1 LLPYLLHRE
10 KVSIASAMS
19 RFTSWGSHVRPAM
32 CHSTSLQDGLRVLVV
47 DPDVDSCELLAIL
60 FAEYGIETTIA
71 TCASEAIA
79 QIQQAPPDLL
89 ISEILLPGEDGY
101 SLIHRVK
108 TLETALHVQIPAIAL
123 TTIFP
128 SERNRAYTLAAGFR
142 RHLLKPLD
150 IDELMATVACLT
162 GQSSA
167 IAASACS

>member
-1 LLPYLLHRE
+1 MTLH
-10 KVSIASAMS
+10 
-19 RFTSWGSHVRPAM
+19 TH
-32 CHSTSLQDGLRVLVV
+32 
-47 DPDVDSCELLAIL
+47 ELLAIL

-101 SLIHRVK
+101 SLIHQVK

-123 TTIFP
+123 TAMFTGEHDRI
-128 SERNRAYTLAAGFR
+128 YTLTSGFC
-142 RHLLKPLD
+142 RHLLKPFD
-150 IDELMATVACLT
+150 MDELMATVACLT

>member
-1 LLPYLLHRE
+1 MPHLLHRE
-10 KVSIASAMS
+10 KASIASPVS
-19 RFTSWGSHVRPAM
+19 RFTPLGGHFPLAM
-32 CHSTSLQDGLRVLVV
+32 CHSTSLRDDLRVLVV
-47 DPDVDSCELLAIL
+47 DSDVDSCELLAIL

-71 TCASEAIA
+71 TCADEAIA

-101 SLIHRVK
+101 SLIHQVK

-123 TTIFP
+123 TAMFTEEDDRID
-128 SERNRAYTLAAGFR
+128 TLAVGFC
-142 RHLLKPLD
+142 RHLLKPFD
-150 IDELMATVACLT
+150 MDELMATVACLT

>member
-1 LLPYLLHRE
+1 MPYLLHRE

-19 RFTSWGSHVRPAM
+19 RFTSSGSHVPPAM
-32 CHSTSLQDGLRVLVV
+32 CHSTSPRDGLRVLVV

-101 SLIHRVK
+101 SLIHQVK

-123 TTIFP
+123 TAMFIGEHDRIYSLT
-128 SERNRAYTLAAGFR
+128 SGFC
-142 RHLLKPLD
+142 RHLLKPFD
-150 IDELMATVACLT
+150 MDELMATVACLT

>member
-1 LLPYLLHRE
+1 LPHLLHRE
-10 KVSIASAMS
+10 KASIASAVS
-19 RFTSWGSHVRPAM
+19 RFTPLGGHFPLAM
-32 CHSTSLQDGLRVLVV
+32 CHSTSLRDDLRVLVV
-47 DPDVDSCELLAIL
+47 DSDVDSCELLAIL

-71 TCASEAIA
+71 TCASEAIE

-101 SLIHRVK
+101 SLIHQVK

-123 TTIFP
+123 TAMFTGEHDRI
-128 SERNRAYTLAAGFR
+128 YTLAVGFC
-142 RHLLKPLD
+142 RHLLKPFD
-150 IDELMATVACLT
+150 MDELMATVACLT